1 MSRDGQ
7 APVPRRG
14 KAKVDTARAAVRL
27 ADVAARAGV
36 GASIVSRVLNDD
48 PTVSIRAETRERI
61 LRAARELDY
70 RPHFLGRAL
79 RSARSTTL
87 AMIVPNLTSAVNAA
101 ILRGAERAAA
111 AAGYALVVCDAD
123 DFLEGGEA
131 SKRLLLGGRV
141 DGLLIASG
149 ESTDPSGRLFRE
161 LQDART
167 PLVAVN
173 RRIRG
178 VRPYV
183 CLDDARGM
191 EVAVAHL
198 AQLGH
203 RRIAHI
209 AGPKDTDTAQRR
221 LRGFRSSMRAAGLPV
236 RAAAVVR
243 ASVDERDG
251 YEAMLRLLAG
261 EPRPTAVA
269 VWSLSAAVGALAA
282 ARQGNVRVPEQ
293 VSVVAFHDA
302 PIAEYLEP
310 SLTTVRMPLYELSA
324 TAVRV
329 LLRLIEGAPAASA
342 VVDAPAPALVARRST
357 ASPVSP

>member
-1 MSRDGQ
+1 MPASGR
-7 APVPRRG
+7 
-14 KAKVDTARAAVRL
+14 KAKGSAPRTAVRL

-36 GASIVSRVLNDD
+36 GASIVSRVLNED
-48 PTVSIRAETRERI
+48 PTVSIRDETRERI

-87 AMIVPNLTSAVNAA
+87 ALIVPNLTFPVNAA

-123 DFLEGGEA
+123 DFLEGGDA

-161 LQDART
+161 LRDART
-167 PLVAVN
+167 PLVVVN

-178 VRPYV
+178 LRPYV
-183 CLDDARGM
+183 CLDDAHGM
-191 EVAVAHL
+191 EVAVEHL
-198 AQLGH
+198 VRLGH

-209 AGPKDTDTAQRR
+209 TGPADADTAQRR
-221 LRGFRSSMRAAGLPV
+221 LRGFRRGMRAAGLSVP
-236 RAAAVVR
+236 AKTIAG
-243 ASVDERDG
+243 ASVEERDG
-251 YEAMLRLLAG
+251 YEAMLGLLAI

-282 ARQGNVRVPEQ
+282 ARQSGARVPEEL
-293 VSVVAFHDA
+293 SIVAFHDA

-310 SLTTVRMPLYELSA
+310 PLTTVRMPLYELSE

-329 LLRLIEGAPAASA
+329 LLDLIEGVPVRS
-342 VVDAPAPALVARRST
+342 VVIESPGPELVVRRS
-357 ASPVSP
+357 AAVPVGP